1 MRKIIGSIAFMFLIL
16 SGVHC
21 HAQKYCQQAKLEF
34 TDANAPEALKKLTL
48 ERLIQNIKNKKQ
60 QADIQLLDGVIIAKI
75 PCDGNEVL
83 SRYFPSEKFAIG
95 ETYEVAEIKDA
106 IEGMAAISERWG
118 VPFDNL
124 IDPHFAQGASIGIC
138 PINRIVQFRT
148 LADMTECKKLL
159 PADLAFA
166 FGMPEKDASAVPV
179 FAIKVVKDPPITIT
193 MMKDARTSLSFNEVH
208 HDVQLEF
215 KKEYKTTW
223 EAFTKKNSGRCV
235 AIMLGDAVLS
245 CPMLMA
251 PIANGKAAISANMD
265 KWQAEEMA
273 QRINFSLP
281 LEVLITEVKMLD

>member
-1 MRKIIGSIAFMFLIL
+1 
-16 SGVHC
+16 
-21 HAQKYCQQAKLEF
+21 
-34 TDANAPEALKKLTL
+34 
-48 ERLIQNIKNKKQ
+48 
-60 QADIQLLDGVIIAKI
+60 
-75 PCDGNEVL
+75 
-83 SRYFPSEKFAIG
+83 YFPSEKFAIC
-95 ETYEVAEIKDA
+95 ETYEVAEIRDA
-106 IEGMAAISERWG
+106 VAGMAAISESWG

-124 IDPHFAQGASIGIC
+124 INNRFAYGASIGTC

-148 LADMTECKKLL
+148 LADMPECKKLL
-159 PADLAFA
+159 PADLAFV
-166 FGMPEKDASAVPV
+166 FGMPEKDANAVPV
-179 FAIKVVKDPPITIT
+179 FAVKVVKDPSITIN
-193 MMKDARTSLSFNEVH
+193 MMKDARTSLSFNKVH